1 MKKRSILL
9 ILLLLPSLLF
19 FSCSKVVTYK
29 YLPSSQNMIKTVSFD
44 DLNLDSKDYVVLDR
58 VESSAR
64 IILTIK
70 NGTFTLTD
78 PDGTFS
84 LEYLVLNGSLI
95 LSKYS
100 GVLRS
105 GFLSEF
111 SEVNTKSPEEL
122 VRRMALY
129 RLINLVREQG
139 GDYVIE
145 PIYTTSV
152 EGSVDEHW
160 RSSTTTITYLTTVS
174 GKAIKLKTS
183 K

>member
-1 MKKRSILL
+1 
-9 ILLLLPSLLF
+9 
-19 FSCSKVVTYK
+19 
-29 YLPSSQNMIKTVSFD
+29 MIKTVSFD
-44 DLNLDSKDYVVLDR
+44 DMKLDSKDYVVLDR

-70 NGTFTLTD
+70 NGTFILTD

-84 LEYLVLNGSLI
+84 LEYLALNGTLVLN
-95 LSKYS
+95 KYS

-111 SEVNTKSPEEL
+111 SEVNTKSPEEI

-152 EGSVDEHW
+152 EGTVDEHW